1 MGANETGEQ
10 VSIQMAHFKAGRSYL
25 LNTSK
30 THCATNY
37 SATERI
43 HLIASVGNYKQLN
56 KLRML

>member
-1 MGANETGEQ
+1 
-10 VSIQMAHFKAGRSYL
+10 MAHFKAGRSYL

-43 HLIASVGNYKQLN
+43 HLIASVGNIEQFTQVSNYK
-56 KLRML
+56 RIFEYSHRW